1 MSRRRWLTSEPGVGR
16 SYDWCRFRRQQ
27 HCFYP
32 RGLNAEATEIE
43 GIPIWIP
50 EDRGICGR
58 HKWDD
63 QRSCPVSEPGP
74 RSREYLYYPDATVP
88 YEAGGRRR
96 DNWKAFH
103 TNYRAELT
111 NFDLI
116 TNVRL
121 D

>member
-1 MSRRRWLTSEPGVGR
+1 MRRRRWFTSEPGVGR

-43 GIPIWIP
+43 GIPVWIP

-63 QRSCPVSEPGP
+63 QRACPVSEPGP

-88 YEAGGRRR
+88 YEAGGQRR
-96 DNWKAFH
+96 DDWKAFH

-116 TNVRL
+116 TNITV

>member
-1 MSRRRWLTSEPGVGR
+1 MFRRLFATKPGSGR

-32 RGLNAEATEIE
+32 TQLHEAATAIE
-43 GIPIWIP
+43 GVPIFIP

-63 QRSCPVSEPGP
+63 QRACPVSEPGL
-74 RSREYLYYPDATVP
+74 RSRETSYHPDATVS
-88 YEAGGRRR
+88 YEAGGQRISDYR
-96 DNWKAFH
+96 NFH
-103 TNYRAELT
+103 TNYRAELA

-116 TNVRL
+116 TNIRA